1 MAAHRFW
8 GLHISANWGDGNYT
22 SLAEL
27 VLASSEGGAQGA
39 VGGTAIA
46 SSFRVATESPDKAF
60 DGSATTSWRTAQN
73 VNVPSF
79 IGYDMGAG
87 NSLDVA
93 EVRMTTLSGM
103 GTISYPRG
111 FALIYSDDGVKW
123 SVQKAWSDE
132 AFSTE
137 VERVFDAAPIQA
149 NQVYNRILKELV
161 GRNDQA
167 NVGPPTLRMAWPFGL
182 MGGGLRH
189 HTAPRAMMPFTGS
202 YFIQG
207 TTTAL
212 GEPLARR
219 VDLYDQRS
227 GQLVRQTFS
236 KEDGAFVFDYIGP
249 GPWTVVGVDSS
260 AEQNSVIYAHI
271 TPSPMT

>member
-8 GLHISANWGDGNYT
+8 GLHISSNWGDGYYT

-27 VLASSEGGAQGA
+27 VLAPSAGGAQGA

-46 SSFRVATESPDKAF
+46 STFRTATESPDKAF
-60 DGSATTSWRTAQN
+60 DGSPTTSWRTSDN
-73 VNVPSF
+73 FSIPSF

-93 EVRMTTLSGM
+93 EVRMITLSTM
-103 GTISYPRG
+103 GAATYPKN
-111 FALIYSDDGVKW
+111 FVLVYSDDGVKW
-123 SVQKAWSDE
+123 GVQKGWSGE
-132 AFSTE
+132 AFTAG
-137 VERVFDAAPIQA
+137 VERAFDATPVQA
-149 NQVYNRILKELV
+149 NQVYNRVLRELLV
-161 GRNDQA
+161 SNDQA
-167 NVGPPTLRMAWPFGL
+167 NVGPPTLRMVSPFGV
-182 MGGGLRH
+182 MGGGRH
-189 HTAPRAMMPFTGS
+189 HTAPRVMTPFTGY

-227 GQLVRQTFS
+227 GQLVSQTLS
-236 KEDGAFVFDYIGP
+236 KEDGVFLFDYIGH
-249 GPWTVVGVDSS
+249 GPWTVVGVDLS
-260 AEQNSVIYAHI
+260 AEQNSVIYAHV

>member
-8 GLHISANWGDGNYT
+8 GLHIWLNWGDVNYT

-27 VLASSEGGAQGA
+27 VLASSAGGAQGA
-39 VGGTAIA
+39 VGGAAIA
-46 SSFRVATESPDKAF
+46 SSFLRSTESPDKAF
-60 DGSATTSWRTAQN
+60 DGSPTTSWLTAGGNAQA
-73 VNVPSF
+73 F

-93 EVRMTTLSGM
+93 EVRMTVLSSM
-103 GTISYPRG
+103 GIYTYPRS
-111 FALIYSDDGVKW
+111 FALLYSDDGKAW
-123 SVQKAWSDE
+123 HVQKAWSDE
-132 AFSTE
+132 AFTTG
-137 VERVFDAAPIQA
+137 VERAFDATPIQA
-149 NQVYNRILKELV
+149 NQVYNRVLKELAV
-161 GRNDQA
+161 RNDQA
-167 NVGPPTLRMAWPFGL
+167 NVGPPTLRMTMPFGL
-182 MGGGLRH
+182 MGGELRH
-189 HTAPRAMMPFTGS
+189 HTAPRVMTPFTGL

-227 GQLVRQTFS
+227 GQLARQVFS
-236 KEDGAFVFDYIGP
+236 KADGAFLFDYIGP

-260 AEQNSVIYAHI
+260 AEQNSVIYAHV

>member
-8 GLHISANWGDGNYT
+8 GLHISANWGDTNYT

-27 VLASSEGGAQGA
+27 ILAPSAGGAQGA

-46 SSFRVATESPDKAF
+46 SSFRTSTESPDKAF
-60 DGSATTSWRTAQN
+60 DGSPTTSWRSAQN
-73 VNVPSF
+73 GHVPAF

-93 EVRMTTLSGM
+93 EVRMTTLSSM
-103 GTISYPRG
+103 AVNSYPRN
-111 FALIYSDDGVKW
+111 FALCYSDDGVKW
-123 SVQKAWSDE
+123 GVQKAWSEE
-132 AFSTE
+132 AFTTG
-137 VERVFDAAPIQA
+137 VERVFDATPIQA
-149 NQVYNRILKELV
+149 NQVYNRIIKELV

-167 NVGPPTLRMAWPFGL
+167 NVGPPTLRMAMPFGL

-189 HTAPRAMMPFTGS
+189 HTAPRAMTPFTGV

-227 GQLVRQTFS
+227 GQLVRQAFS
-236 KEDGAFVFDYIGP
+236 KEDGAFLFDHIGP
-249 GPWTVVGVDSS
+249 GPWTVVGVNSS
-260 AEQNSVIYAHI
+260 AEQNSVIYAHV

>member
-8 GLHISANWGDGNYT
+8 GLHISSNWGDSNYT

-27 VLASSEGGAQGA
+27 ILAQSAGGAQGA

-46 SSFRVATESPDKAF
+46 SSFRTSTESPDKAF
-60 DGSATTSWRTAQN
+60 DGSPTTSWRTDYTFN
-73 VNVPSF
+73 IPSF
-79 IGYDMGAG
+79 IRYDMGAG

-93 EVRMTTLSGM
+93 EVRMTVNSSM
-103 GTISYPRG
+103 GATSYPRS
-111 FALIYSDDGVKW
+111 FTLVYSDDGSHW
-123 SVQKAWSDE
+123 HAHKAWGE
-132 AFSTE
+132 HAFQSG
-137 VERVFDAAPIQA
+137 VEQAFDATPIQA
-149 NQVYNRILKELV
+149 NQVYNRVFKELV
-161 GRNDQA
+161 LRNDQA
-167 NVGPPTLRMAWPFGL
+167 NVGPPTLRMTMPFGV

-189 HTAPRAMMPFTGS
+189 HTAPRIFTPFTGN

-227 GQLVRQTFS
+227 GQLVRQAFS
-236 KEDGAFVFDYIGP
+236 KEDGAFLFDYIGT
-249 GPWTVVGVDSS
+249 GPWTVVGVDQS
-260 AEQNSVIYAHI
+260 AEQNSVIFAHVI
-271 TPSPMT
+271 ASPMT

>member
-8 GLHISANWGDGNYT
+8 GLHISANWGNTNYT

-27 VLASSEGGAQGA
+27 VLATSAGGPQGA

-46 SSFRVATESPDKAF
+46 SSFRIAVESPDKAF
-60 DGSATTSWRTAQN
+60 DGSSTTSWCTTADASI
-73 VNVPSF
+73 PAF

-93 EVRMTTLSGM
+93 EVRMSVLSDM
-103 GTISYPRG
+103 GTTSYPRS
-111 FALIYSDDGVKW
+111 FAMVYSDDGLHWYVH
-123 SVQKAWSDE
+123 KAWGE
-132 AFSTE
+132 QAFQSG
-137 VERVFDAAPIQA
+137 VEKAFDATPVQA
-149 NQVYNRILKELV
+149 NQVYNRVFKELV
-161 GRNDQA
+161 LRNDQA
-167 NVGPPTLRMAWPFGL
+167 NVGPPTLRKTLPFGV
-182 MGGGLRH
+182 MDGGLRH
-189 HTAPRAMMPFTGS
+189 HTAPRVMTPFTGN

-227 GQLVRQTFS
+227 GQLVRKAFS
-236 KEDGAFVFDYIGP
+236 KADGAFLFDYIGQ
-249 GPWTVVGVDSS
+249 GPWTVVGVDQS
-260 AEQNSVIYAHI
+260 AEQNSVIYAHV

>member
-8 GLHISANWGDGNYT
+8 GLHISANWGDSNYT

-27 VLASSEGGAQGA
+27 VLAPSAGGAQGA

-46 SSFRVATESPDKAF
+46 SSFRIAAESPDKAF
-60 DGSATTSWRTAQN
+60 DGSPTTSWRTTVGGNIPA
-73 VNVPSF
+73 F

-93 EVRMTTLSGM
+93 EVRMTTLSTM
-103 GTISYPRG
+103 GATSYPRG
-111 FALIYSDDGVKW
+111 FALVYSDDGVKW
-123 SVQKAWSDE
+123 GIQKGWSEE
-132 AFSTE
+132 AFATG
-137 VERVFDAAPIQA
+137 VERVFDTTPVQA
-149 NQVYNRILKELV
+149 NQVYNRVLKEPAR
-161 GRNDQA
+161 RNDQA
-167 NVGPPTLRMAWPFGL
+167 NVGPPTLRMAMPFGL

-189 HTAPRAMMPFTGS
+189 HTAPRMKAPFTGN

-227 GQLVRQTFS
+227 GQLVRQVFS
-236 KEDGAFVFDYIGP
+236 KADGAFLFDYIGP

>member
-8 GLHISANWGDGNYT
+8 GLHISSNWGDGYYT

-27 VLASSEGGAQGA
+27 VLAPSAGGAQGA

-46 SSFRVATESPDKAF
+46 STFRTATESPDKAF
-60 DGSATTSWRTAQN
+60 DGSPTTSWCTSYN
-73 VNVPSF
+73 FHIPSF

-93 EVRMTTLSGM
+93 EVRMTVYSSM
-103 GTISYPRG
+103 VINSYPRS
-111 FALIYSDDGVKW
+111 FALMYSDDGVDW
-123 SVQKAWSDE
+123 SVHKAWSE
-132 AFSTE
+132 QAFSTG
-137 VERVFDAAPIQA
+137 VERAFDATPIPA
-149 NQVYNRILKELV
+149 NQVYSRVLKEPVL
-161 GRNDQA
+161 RNDQA
-167 NVGPPTLRMAWPFGL
+167 NVGPPTLRMTMPFGL

-189 HTAPRAMMPFTGS
+189 HTAPRAMTQFTGS

-236 KEDGAFVFDYIGP
+236 KEDGAFLFDYIGP

-260 AEQNSVIYAHI
+260 AEQNSVIYAHV

>member
-8 GLHISANWGDGNYT
+8 GLHISSNWGDGYYT

-27 VLASSEGGAQGA
+27 VLAPSAGGAQGA

-46 SSFRVATESPDKAF
+46 STFLRATESPDKAF
-60 DGSATTSWRTAQN
+60 DGSPTTSWRTSDN
-73 VNVPSF
+73 FHIPSF

-103 GTISYPRG
+103 GAGTYPRS

-123 SVQKAWSDE
+123 TVQKAWSEE
-132 AFSTE
+132 AFSTG
-137 VERVFDAAPIQA
+137 VERVFDATPVQA
-149 NQVYNRILKELV
+149 NQVYSRILKELV

-167 NVGPPTLRMAWPFGL
+167 NVGPPTLRMTRPFGP
-182 MGGGLRH
+182 MGGGVRH
-189 HTAPRAMMPFTGS
+189 HTAPLAMTQFTGS

-236 KEDGAFVFDYIGP
+236 KEDGAFLFDYIGP

-260 AEQNSVIYAHI
+260 AEQNSVIYAHV

>member
-8 GLHISANWGDGNYT
+8 GLHISSNWGDGYT

-27 VLASSEGGAQGA
+27 VLAPSAGGAQGA

-46 SSFRVATESPDKAF
+46 SSFRTATESPDKAF
-60 DGSATTSWRTAQN
+60 DGSATTSWRTDYTLHI
-73 VNVPSF
+73 PSF

-87 NSLDVA
+87 KSLDVA
-93 EVRMTTLSGM
+93 EVRVTVYSGM
-103 GTISYPRG
+103 GIYSYPRN
-111 FALIYSDDGVKW
+111 FALVYSDDGVGW
-123 SVQKAWSDE
+123 SVHKAWSE
-132 AFSTE
+132 QAFSTG
-137 VERVFDAAPIQA
+137 VERAFDATPIQA
-149 NQVYNRILKELV
+149 NQVYNRVLKEPAR
-161 GRNDQA
+161 RNDQA
-167 NVGPPTLRMAWPFGL
+167 NAGPPTLRMTMPFGL
-182 MGGGLRH
+182 MGGGLHH
-189 HTAPRAMMPFTGS
+189 HTAPRRMTPFTGN

-227 GQLVRQTFS
+227 GQLVRKTFS
-236 KEDGAFVFDYIGP
+236 KADGAFLFDYIGP

-260 AEQNSVIYAHI
+260 AEQNSVIYAHV

>member
-8 GLHISANWGDGNYT
+8 GLHISSNWGDGNYT

-27 VLASSEGGAQGA
+27 VLAPSAGGAQGA

-46 SSFRVATESPDKAF
+46 STFRTATESPDKAF
-60 DGSATTSWRTAQN
+60 DGSPTTSWRSGYN
-73 VNVPSF
+73 FHIPSF

-93 EVRMTTLSGM
+93 EVRVTVYSSM
-103 GTISYPRG
+103 GINSYPRN

-123 SVQKAWSDE
+123 TVKKAWSEE
-132 AFSTE
+132 AFSTG
-137 VERVFDAAPIQA
+137 VERVFDATPVQA

-167 NVGPPTLRMAWPFGL
+167 NVGPPTLRMTMPFGL

-189 HTAPRAMMPFTGS
+189 HTAPRAMTPFTGG

-227 GQLVRQTFS
+227 GQLVRQAFS
-236 KEDGAFVFDYIGP
+236 KEDGAFLFDHIGP

-260 AEQNSVIYAHI
+260 AEQNSVIYAHV